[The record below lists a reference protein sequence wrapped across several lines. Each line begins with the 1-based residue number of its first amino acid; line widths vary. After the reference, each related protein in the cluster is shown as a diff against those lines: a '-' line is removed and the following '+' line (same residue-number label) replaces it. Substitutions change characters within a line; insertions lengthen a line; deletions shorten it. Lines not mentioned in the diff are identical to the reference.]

1 MKKLSLI
8 LCLGLFVLAGCSDND
23 DDYDRL
29 EDRVEALEK
38 QSMKT
43 NGQNGSDTSNDKA
56 SEEKDF
62 STQVADMVKSL
73 EAITTVDQYQPIKLD
88 LEALE
93 DEMDLYDDT
102 KEKEYRA
109 STITKSAYRTI
120 EANIEGWENQLD
132 TAQDALELKLGIDD

>member
-23 DDYDRL
+23 DDFDRL

-38 QSMKT
+38 QSLKT

>member
-38 QSMKT
+38 QSLKT